1 MLAGDSAMKNTYRA
15 VMLSGVLVALG
26 SAVMCSSDNRTDAP
40 SPDAPSPTAPSSP
53 TTGATIATDAALL
66 QLVTQAEPFGSYSL
80 FPNAEAINRDA
91 SSAHRPADRVR
102 MNARALTALQN
113 GRLPPGTQFPDGS
126 VIFKEVLTSNGA
138 TTTLYSI
145 MYKEADNLSPRTAGY
160 GRNSIRP
167 APPPTRSITAELRAR
182 RATFRG
188 RVLSTTSCARSS
200 ANAESLARTL
210 TRYRRQS
217 AQE

>member
-1 MLAGDSAMKNTYRA
+1 MPAGDSAMKNTYRA
-15 VMLSGVLVALG
+15 LMLSGGLVALG
-26 SAVMCSSDNRTDAP
+26 SAGMCSSDNRT
-40 SPDAPSPTAPSSP
+40 DAPSPTAPSSP

-102 MNARALTALQN
+102 MNARAFTALQN

-126 VIFKEVLTSNGA
+126 VIFKEILTSNGA

-145 MYKEADNLSPRTAGY
+145 MYKEADNPLAANGWVW
-160 GRNSIRP
+160 
-167 APPPTRSITAELRAR
+167 AELNPTGTA
-182 RATFRG
+182 AYSINNRG
-188 RVLSTTSCARSS
+188 AACTSCHSS
-200 ANAESLARTL
+200 GQGPVNDFVRTFE
-210 TRYRRQS
+210 RQR
-217 AQE
+217 